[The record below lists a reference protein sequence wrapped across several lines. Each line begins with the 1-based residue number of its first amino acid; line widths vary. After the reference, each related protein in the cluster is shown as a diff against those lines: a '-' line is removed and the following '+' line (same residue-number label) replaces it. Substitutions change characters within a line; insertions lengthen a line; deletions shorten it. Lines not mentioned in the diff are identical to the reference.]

1 MLVSGPPASLLPPQ
15 APPHPSVAAGPSQ
28 LSSNSTLK
36 GNHHPYHLTLV
47 PGVGIVV
54 SVISLIILAAL
65 IILIRRKR
73 RELKDS
79 DTVDETFSK
88 SKSKSFHH
96 ETGTG
101 KPREGT
107 VKLSGLWKVIHLLLL
122 GSIWLNELLAGT
134 SSAFKKF
141 SYKET
146 KKATNNFSTVIG
158 EGGFG
163 TVYKAEF
170 EGGSVAAV
178 KRMNKISEQAENE
191 FCTEIQLLARLHHR
205 HLVALRGFC
214 IKKQERFMNS
224 LLVFLLLF

>member
-1 MLVSGPPASLLPPQ
+1 MLVSGSPASLLPPQ

-47 PGVGIVV
+47 PRVGIVV
-54 SVISLIILAAL
+54 SVIALIILAVL

-73 RELKDS
+73 RELRDS

-88 SKSKSFHH
+88 SKSFHH
-96 ETGTG
+96 ETG
-101 KPREGT
+101 KPHEGT
-107 VKLSGLWKVIHLLLL
+107 VKLPGLWNVIHLLLL

-146 KKATNNFSTVIG
+146 KKATNNFSTIIG

-170 EGGSVAAV
+170 EGGLVAAV

-191 FCTEIQLLARLHHR
+191 FCREIELLARLHHR